1 MAKRGELRTF
11 GAIRAKAKEYM
22 EAAKKHRGKRKLSSA
37 KFSSCERMPLLD
49 LDDSIFVIDAVAPPE
64 LHLFTGIFNTLYEH
78 FNTAIEDV
86 EETTVTASIWPE
98 AKNVTPDAQG
108 GQFNGNSVKALLAD
122 IETLESL
129 LLEHLLLDIGQP
141 FVQAFYAFKEV
152 TDMCFGKDLDPDY
165 DLAIERFMQLYR
177 NIEDPDGEYLSVTVK
192 MHILEVHVGDFFD
205 RQKSLGNGGKGLG
218 HWSEQASESVHHDWL
233 DLWDDCYFKRSIN
246 HDDYDQQLLKCG
258 VKYNSR
264 HMSK

>member
-1 MAKRGELRTF
+1 MNNVKVFVAART
-11 GAIRAKAKEYM
+11 
-22 EAAKKHRGKRKLSSA
+22 H
-37 KFSSCERMPLLD
+37 
-49 LDDSIFVIDAVAPPE
+49 
-64 LHLFTGIFNTLYEH
+64 N
-78 FNTAIEDV
+78 
-86 EETTVTASIWPE
+86 
-98 AKNVTPDAQG
+98 
-108 GQFNGNSVKALLAD
+108 
-122 IETLESL
+122 
-129 LLEHLLLDIGQP
+129 
-141 FVQAFYAFKEV
+141 
-152 TDMCFGKDLDPDY
+152 MCFGKDLDPDY